1 MQELYGV
8 LEAEESEL
16 NKLLDMET
24 AGSIV
29 RSRIK
34 WAECGERSSKYF
46 CNLEKRSYE
55 KKNIRQLKTDSG
67 QIVVDPK
74 KVLHEILTFYKNLY
88 SSEVSQ
94 EDMESVNEFV
104 VPLDIPVL
112 VEESVLN
119 LNRPIT
125 KNELWNA
132 LKTMGLEKSPGFN
145 GLPCEFYLTFFN
157 DIIDLLLN
165 SFNYSFQN
173 GILSNSQRCGIIT
186 LLPKKG

>member
-34 WAECGERSSKYF
+34 WAEYGERSSKYF

-74 KVLHEILTFYKNLY
+74 KVLHEIFTFYKNLY
-88 SSEVSQ
+88 SSEVSL
-94 EDMESVNEFV
+94 EDMEYVNEFV
-104 VPLDIPVL
+104 APLDIPVL

-119 LNRPIT
+119 LNTPIT

-132 LKTMGLEKSPGFN
+132 LKMMGLEKVR
-145 GLPCEFYLTFFN
+145 
-157 DIIDLLLN
+157 DLMVFLVC
-165 SFNYSFQN
+165 F
-173 GILSNSQRCGIIT
+173 I
-186 LLPKKG
+186 